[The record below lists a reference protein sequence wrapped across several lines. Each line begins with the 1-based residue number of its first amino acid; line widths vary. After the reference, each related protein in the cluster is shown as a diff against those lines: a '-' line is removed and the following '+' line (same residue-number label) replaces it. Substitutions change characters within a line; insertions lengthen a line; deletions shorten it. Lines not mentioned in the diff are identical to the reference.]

1 MNLLEV
7 FTGPKQGAVADPRIA
22 KIRSRLNSLAVFFI
36 VCILWISLGIATD
49 TFATAQNI
57 TNVLRQSSLWSII
70 AIGQTVVLI
79 TAGIDLSIGSV
90 VGLTSCIV
98 ALMLNKG
105 YPISVSC
112 VFTCLCGLG
121 VGAVHAFGITKGKL
135 PPFIMT
141 LAGLTTWFG
150 VGLLITGAM
159 PIGNLP
165 ADFKAF
171 SRGDVLGIPNLFLCV
186 IAVMIPTYIIL
197 NHTRLGNHLYAIG
210 SNRPGAELNAVPV
223 TRTIYF
229 AYMYSSFLASIVGI
243 LVAAR
248 LSLGI
253 ASNGFTWELQAVA
266 SSVIGGTSLFG
277 AVGNVFGPVLG
288 ATVLSTINNGA
299 NLLNVQSYWQRILT
313 GIIIVAV
320 VFFDQIKNKGTK

>member
-1 MNLLEV
+1 M
-7 FTGPKQGAVADPRIA
+7 
-22 KIRSRLNSLAVFFI
+22 
-36 VCILWISLGIATD
+36 
-49 TFATAQNI
+49 
-57 TNVLRQSSLWSII
+57 
-70 AIGQTVVLI
+70 I
-79 TAGIDLSIGSV
+79 TAGIDLSLGSV
-90 VGLTSCIV
+90 DGLASCIV
-98 ALMLNKG
+98 AFMLNKG

-121 VGAVHAFGITKGKL
+121 VGAVHAFGITKGRL

-171 SRGDVLGIPNLFLCV
+171 SRGDVFGIPNLFLCV
-186 IAVMIPTYIIL
+186 IGVMIPTYIIL
-197 NHTRLGNHLYAIG
+197 NHTRMGNHLYAIG

-223 TRTIYF
+223 TRTIFF
-229 AYMYSSFLASIVGI
+229 AYMYSSLLASIVGI

-277 AVGNVFGPVLG
+277 AVGGVFGPVLG

-299 NLLNVQSYWQRILT
+299 NLLNVQPYWQRILT
-313 GIIIVAV
+313 GVIIVAV
-320 VFFDQIKNKGTK
+320 VFFDQLKKRGK

>member
-1 MNLLEV
+1 MDLMEL
-7 FTGPKQGAVADPRIA
+7 FTGPRKGAVADPRVA
-22 KIRSRLNSLAVFFI
+22 RLRMYLNNLAVFFL
-36 VCILWISLGIATD
+36 VCAMWITLSLVTS
-49 TFATAQNI
+49 TFATTGNI

-90 VGLTSCIV
+90 VGLSSCIV

-112 VFTCLCGLG
+112 VFTCLCGLC

-165 ADFKAF
+165 ADFKNF

-186 IAVMIPTYIIL
+186 IGVMIPTYIIL
-197 NHTRLGNHLYAIG
+197 NHTRLGNHLYSIG

-223 TRTIYF
+223 TRTIFF
-229 AYMYSSFLASIVGI
+229 AYMYSSLLASIVGI

-277 AVGNVFGPVLG
+277 AVGGVFGPVLG

-299 NLLNVQSYWQRILT
+299 NLLNVQPYWQRILT
-313 GIIIVAV
+313 GVIIVAV
-320 VFFDQIKNKGTK
+320 VFFDQLKKRGK

>member
-1 MNLLEV
+1 M
-7 FTGPKQGAVADPRIA
+7 
-22 KIRSRLNSLAVFFI
+22 
-36 VCILWISLGIATD
+36 
-49 TFATAQNI
+49 
-57 TNVLRQSSLWSII
+57 
-70 AIGQTVVLI
+70 
-79 TAGIDLSIGSV
+79 SIGSV

-112 VFTCLCGLG
+112 IFTCLCGLG

-150 VGLLITGAM
+150 VGLLVTGAM

-171 SRGDVLGIPNLFLCV
+171 SRGDVLGVPNLFLCV

-288 ATVLSTINNGA
+288 ATIISTINNGA
-299 NLLNVQSYWQRILT
+299 NLLNVQPYWQRILT
-313 GIIIVAV
+313 GVIIVVV
-320 VFFDQIKNKGTK
+320 VFLDQVKNKGK

>member
-7 FTGPKQGAVADPRIA
+7 FTGPKEGKVADPTIA
-22 KIRSRLNSLAVFFI
+22 KIRSRLNSMGVFFI

-49 TFATAQNI
+49 TFATTGNI

-90 VGLTSCIV
+90 VGLASCIV

-112 VFTCLCGLG
+112 IFTCLCGLG

-150 VGLLITGAM
+150 VGLLVTGAM

-288 ATVLSTINNGA
+288 ATIISTINNGA
-299 NLLNVQSYWQRILT
+299 NLLNVQPYWQRILT
-313 GIIIVAV
+313 GVIIVVV
-320 VFFDQIKNKGTK
+320 VFLDQVKNKGK

>member
-22 KIRSRLNSLAVFFI
+22 KIRARLNSLAVFFI

>member
-1 MNLLEV
+1 MNLLEII
-7 FTGPKQGAVADPRIA
+7 TGPKEGNVADPRIA
-22 KIRSRLNSLAVFFI
+22 KIRKNLNNLGVFFLVAIIWITLSI
-36 VCILWISLGIATD
+36 VSPHFGT
-49 TFATAQNI
+49 QSNI
-57 TNVLRQSSLWSII
+57 TNVMRQSSLWSII

-90 VGLTSCIV
+90 VGLASCIV
-98 ALMLNKG
+98 AIMLNKG
-105 YPISVSC
+105 YPISVSII
-112 VFTCLCGLG
+112 VTCLSGLG
-121 VGAVHAFGITKGKL
+121 VGAIHAFGITKGKL

-150 VGLLITGAM
+150 VALLLTGAM

-171 SRGDVLGIPNLFLCV
+171 SRGSVIGIPNLFWCV
-186 IAVMIPTYIIL
+186 IGVMIPTYIIL
-197 NHTRLGNHLYAIG
+197 NHTRLGNHLYAVG
-210 SNRPGAELNAVPV
+210 SNRSGAELNAVPV
-223 TRTIYF
+223 TRTIFF
-229 AYMYSSFLASIVGI
+229 AYMYSSLLASIVGI

-277 AVGNVFGPVLG
+277 AVGGVFGPVLG
-288 ATVLSTINNGA
+288 ATILSTINNGA
-299 NLLNVQSYWQRILT
+299 NLLNFHPYWQRILT
-313 GIIIVAV
+313 GVIIVAV
-320 VFFDQIKNKGTK
+320 VFFDQLKNRTK